1 MERVVGRMK
10 GVLDSGDRLDF
21 KKLLRHLPLDST
33 LFHHYKSDPG
43 VAMMLNPAVY
53 LRGSLSQKEI

>member
-33 LFHHYKSDPG
+33 LFHH
-43 VAMMLNPAVY
+43 
-53 LRGSLSQKEI
+53 